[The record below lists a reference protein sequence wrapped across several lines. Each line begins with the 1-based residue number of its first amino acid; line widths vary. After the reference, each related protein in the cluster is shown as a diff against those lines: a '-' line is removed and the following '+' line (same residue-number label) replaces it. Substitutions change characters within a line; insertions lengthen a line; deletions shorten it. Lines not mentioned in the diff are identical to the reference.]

1 MRTGLARAALIFAS
15 AMGLLMPARAE
26 QSTGSIAGTVTL
38 TAVRGLPSSTSV
50 YGRRGVAPKPA
61 AAGPETRNV
70 VVHLVGQKLPGDPA
84 PVRARI
90 AQRGEQ
96 FVPSV
101 VAIPVGSTVDFP
113 NEDTFFHNVFS
124 LSKVATFDLG
134 RYPSGE
140 IRSRQFLR
148 PGIVK
153 VFCHL
158 HSQMNALIV
167 VLDHPWFTTPAET
180 GVFTLPDVPAGEHT
194 VAAWHERVGERR
206 ERVRVL
212 PGQTTRVSFTLPV
225 LDGAEP

>member
-1 MRTGLARAALIFAS
+1 MTIGIARAALIIAS
-15 AMGLLMPARAE
+15 AVGLLVPARAE

-38 TAVRGLPSSTSV
+38 TAVRSLPSSTSV

-61 AAGPETRNV
+61 AAGPEARNV
-70 VVHLVGQKLPGDPA
+70 VVHLVGQKSVSDPA
-84 PVRARI
+84 PGRARI

-101 VAIPVGSTVDFP
+101 VAITVGSTVDFP
-113 NEDTFFHNVFS
+113 NEDSFFHNVFS

-140 IRSRQFLR
+140 IRSRRFLR
-148 PGIVK
+148 AGIVK

-180 GVFTLPDVPAGEHT
+180 GSFTLPDIPAGEHT

-206 ERVRVL
+206 ERVRVT

-225 LDGAEP
+225 LDEADR

>member
-1 MRTGLARAALIFAS
+1 MTTGLARAALLFAS
-15 AMGLLMPARAE
+15 AVGLLVPARAE

-50 YGRRGVAPKPA
+50 YGRRGVAPKPT

-70 VVHLVGQKLPGDPA
+70 VVHLVGQKSAGDPA

-96 FVPSV
+96 FVPAV
-101 VAIPVGSTVDFP
+101 VAIPAGSTVDFP
-113 NEDTFFHNVFS
+113 NEDPFFHNVFS

-180 GVFTLPDVPAGEHT
+180 GLFTIPDVPAGQHT
-194 VAAWHERVGERR
+194 VAAWHDRVGERR
-206 ERVRVL
+206 ERVRVM
-212 PGQTTRVSFTLPV
+212 PGQTTHVSFTLPV
-225 LDGAEP
+225 LDGAEQ